1 VTDREIHV
9 RTCSLG
15 SLVLSWFGRDVIGGD
30 MMGRDVIDS
39 YVFGRDTT
47 DRKTYIRAPRHV
59 DANWFG

>member
-1 VTDREIHV
+1 
-9 RTCSLG
+9 
-15 SLVLSWFGRDVIGGD
+15 LSWFGRDVIGGD